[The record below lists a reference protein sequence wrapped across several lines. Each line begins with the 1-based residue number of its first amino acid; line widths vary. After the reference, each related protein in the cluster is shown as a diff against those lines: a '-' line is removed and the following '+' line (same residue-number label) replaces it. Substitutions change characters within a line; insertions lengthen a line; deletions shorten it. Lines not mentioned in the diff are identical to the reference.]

1 MKRKLLIT
9 SSMLML
15 MALVL
20 ASGCAQQTKTVGIDY
35 YAEDVYKMV
44 PRAEHEKRFPHG
56 HMKKAGDENK
66 RCYYNEG
73 TAAYFCQYWGDWDE

>member
-1 MKRKLLIT
+1 MKRKLFLT

-20 ASGCAQQTKTVGIDY
+20 ASGCAQQTKVAGIDY

-56 HMKKAGDENK
+56 HVKKAGDENK
-66 RCYYNEG
+66 HCYYNKG
-73 TAAYFCQYWGDWDE
+73 TDAYFCQFWGDWDE